1 MTTLA
6 GCGQM
11 GPLYLPI
18 EPAMPVPAVKVIPQT
33 TESTKPV
40 TPPPTVSNPPKSKE
54 K

>member
-18 EPAMPVPAVKVIPQT
+18 EPAAPPPAVKVIPQT
-33 TESTKPV
+33 TKST
-40 TPPPTVSNPPKSKE
+40 TPPPTVSNPQKPKE